1 MLERIPV
8 KKVLGTKPKVITAAN
23 QKKETWNENTID
35 QVVIG
40 FSFESEWL
48 SWVNLL
54 QLERLSNEP

>member
-1 MLERIPV
+1 MS
-8 KKVLGTKPKVITAAN
+8 
-23 QKKETWNENTID
+23 D
-35 QVVIG
+35 QIVIG